1 VIIEE
6 ILYLPYR
13 TAEKAAMT
21 LYRELRESGAEET
34 RELVKVERSGGRAI
48 VTLNDPERL
57 NPLSV
62 GLNLQ
67 LQERLS
73 ELAADPALRAIVL
86 TGADPAFSAGG
97 DLKMMAAG
105 NRTIRDSSAPSDTSD
120 AWRWIRRQF
129 GGVARLIVNTDKLF
143 VAALNGPAAG
153 VGLAWAFACDIVI
166 ASQRA
171 VLVSAFGRLGLV
183 PEVGT
188 SWLLTRRLGYQGAVA
203 SYLRGGQIT
212 ATDALELGLVQEVH
226 PHEELL
232 AAAGKWC
239 ERAERLPSHAFEMT
253 KPLLRSASDAAW
265 EESLRLEEFAEAN
278 CFSTAALGDA
288 ARSLLEGNGVGER
301 DRAGRQ

>member
-1 VIIEE
+1 
-6 ILYLPYR
+6 
-13 TAEKAAMT
+13 MT
-21 LYRELRESGAEET
+21 LYRDLRGSGAADD
-34 RELVKVERSGGRAI
+34 RQLVMLERSGGRAI
-48 VTLNDPERL
+48 VTLNEPERL

-62 GLNLQ
+62 GLTLQ

-73 ELAADPALRAIVL
+73 ELAVDPALRAIVL

-97 DLKMMAAG
+97 DLEMMAAG
-105 NRTIRDSSAPSDTSD
+105 NRTIRDFSEPSDTSD

-166 ASQRA
+166 ASERA

-188 SWLLTRRLGYQGAVA
+188 SWLLTRRLGYQGAIA

-253 KPLLRSASDAAW
+253 KPLLRSASDASW

-288 ARSLLEGNGVGER
+288 ARSLLEGNGAGER
-301 DRAGRQ
+301 DQAGPR

>member
-1 VIIEE
+1 M
-6 ILYLPYR
+6 PYR

-239 ERAERLPSHAFEMT
+239 ARAERLPSHAFEMT

>member
-1 VIIEE
+1 
-6 ILYLPYR
+6 
-13 TAEKAAMT
+13 MT
-21 LYRELRESGAEET
+21 LYGDLRRSGAADD
-34 RELVKVERSGGRAI
+34 RELVTVERSGERAI
-48 VTLNDPERL
+48 VTLNEPERL
-57 NPLSV
+57 NALSA

-67 LQERLS
+67 LQERLAVLTS
-73 ELAADPALRAIVL
+73 ETTLRAIVL

-97 DLKMMAAG
+97 DLEMMAAG
-105 NRTIRDSSAPSDTSD
+105 NRTIRDASTRSDTLD

-129 GGVARLIVNTDKLF
+129 GGIARLIANTDKLF

-166 ASQRA
+166 ASERA

-188 SWLLTRRLGYQGAVA
+188 SWLLTRRLGYHGAIA
-203 SYLRGGQIT
+203 AYLRGGQIT
-212 ATDALELGLVQEVH
+212 ATEALELGLVQEVH
-226 PHEELL
+226 PHDELL

-239 ERAERLPSHAFEMT
+239 EHAERLPAHALEMT
-253 KPLLRSASDAAW
+253 KPLLRAASDASW

-288 ARSLLEGNGVGER
+288 AMSLLEKNGVGER
-301 DRAGRQ
+301 EGACARSRAAT